1 MSKALRR
8 RVSDE
13 SPSLPE
19 DLIAEILS
27 RLPVE
32 SLLRLKCVCK
42 KWRQFIHQD
51 DFVQKHHRRAATG
64 CYEQKNYTNQFCS
77 EFCCIDIQKGLL
89 LEQEHG
95 EDPTGRLRIRNPAT
109 MQTVYLPELRVGD
122 DSPTW
127 LVARMFFVAKSI
139 NECTVISF
147 SESEESFLSGRFR
160 AITVGVDATW
170 RPLEN
175 FLHCISQARQWAMP
189 QIFALSIENIFHVV
203 TMDRANDRNILSVN
217 AEDENIKTLKIPENL
232 FSYLDWGGV
241 MPGEWDSNLCLFC
254 NDDSNQIN
262 IRILLNNNKNEWVKT
277 QVFNLATL
285 TLQDNPI
292 SYITVRDRMWRIRR
306 WVKWCRHKSIYV
318 PWRMKEELSIKPSI
332 LQLKGMQSEMVD
344 AWKEIDKPIV
354 KQPPITWEILSL
366 ITKRY

>member
-8 RVSDE
+8 SVSDE

-19 DLIAEILS
+19 DLVAEILT

-64 CYEQKNYTNQFCS
+64 CYDQKNYTNQFCS

-89 LEQEHG
+89 LEQEHR

-127 LVARMFFVAKSI
+127 VVARMFFVAKSI

-147 SESEESFLSGRFR
+147 SESEESFLTGRFR

-170 RPLEN
+170 RPLKN
-175 FLHCISQARQWAMP
+175 SPPNSIHCISNAIINARHWAMP

-203 TMDRANDRNILSVN
+203 TMDGPDRNIL
-217 AEDENIKTLKIPENL
+217 
-232 FSYLDWGGV
+232 
-241 MPGEWDSNLCLFC
+241 
-254 NDDSNQIN
+254 
-262 IRILLNNNKNEWVKT
+262 ILLNNNKNEWVKT

-292 SYITVRDRMWRIRR
+292 SYITVRDLKRNAIRDGGCLEGNR
-306 WVKWCRHKSIYV
+306 
-318 PWRMKEELSIKPSI
+318 
-332 LQLKGMQSEMVD
+332 
-344 AWKEIDKPIV
+344 
-354 KQPPITWEILSL
+354 
-366 ITKRY
+366 